1 MANMKIKYLKHG
13 YYQCNYPPGS
23 VVEVEEDYAKYI
35 IGIGDAEAA
44 MPSDKITDP
53 TPYVM
58 KQRTDPA
65 DDALTMIAN
74 VLANQQKDKASGLEK
89 KA

>member
-1 MANMKIKYLKHG
+1 MKIKYIKHG
-13 YYQCNYPPGS
+13 YYQSNYPPGS
-23 VVEVEEDYAKYI
+23 VVEVEDTYAKYI
-35 IGIGDAEAA
+35 IGMGDAEAA

-74 VLANQQKDKASGLEK
+74 VLVQQQKEKTSGPEK
-89 KA
+89 KP